1 MTTET
6 MPAQRLTARSV
17 VIGIVGCIVLTAV
30 SMYTALKLGALPWP
44 IVFAAIIALLFLRLC
59 GSRDLHEANVAHTMM
74 TAGSMVA
81 GGLAFTIPGILILG
95 AGEVTVW
102 QLLLVSFAGTLLG
115 LAATMLFRKRF
126 VDDEPMEYPIG
137 EAAAQTL
144 IGADAGGRTAA
155 FVFIPMALAAA
166 YAWIRDRMAKLP
178 AVFFMKGQF
187 PGVSFGLYNSPMMV
201 AVGFLM
207 GAVPMLVWFAGALI
221 GDFGLVWGA
230 SQLGVWDIATG
241 QGIKS
246 SLGMGLMIGGGL
258 AVVAKVLADRVRK
271 GGRGSAAGEAKGGQA
286 SHWAARIANPK
297 AATLAVIGFTAL
309 AFVLCLLLKLGVVAS
324 LVVIVLVWVAA
335 VMSIICVG
343 HTGID
348 PMEVFGLIV
357 MLAAAALSQIP
368 VMGMFFVAAVI
379 AVACGL
385 VGDVMNDFHAGRVL
399 STSPRNQYIAQT
411 AGALIGAVVAAL
423 TMYLLMQ
430 AYGADAFGVGKTFIA
445 TQASTVALLVGGI
458 PNVPAF
464 IVGLVL
470 GIGLYFVKV
479 PTVMLGLGVYLP
491 FLMSLAA
498 GLGGLLRLI
507 FDLAVKKRGAEEKAQ
522 ANTNMVLVSSGI
534 LGGESITG
542 VIIAFLA
549 MAGI

>member
-1 MTTET
+1 MATESI
-6 MPAQRLTARSV
+6 ASQRITVRSI
-17 VIGIVGCIVLTAV
+17 VIGVVGCIILTAV

-95 AGEVTVW
+95 AGEVTIW
-102 QLLLVSFAGTLLG
+102 QMLFVALAGTLLG
-115 LAATMLFRKRF
+115 LGATMVFRRRF

-144 IGADAGGRTAA
+144 IGADAGGKTAA
-155 FVFIPMALAAA
+155 AVFIPMAIAAI

-178 AVFFMKGQF
+178 AVFFMKGQV
-187 PGVSFGLYNSPMMV
+187 PGVAFGLYNSPMMI

-207 GAVPMLVWFAGALI
+207 GAVPMLVWFLGALI
-221 GDFGLVWGA
+221 GDFGLVFGA
-230 SQLGVWDIATG
+230 SAAGWWTIETG
-241 QGIKS
+241 QAIKS
-246 SLGMGLMIGGGL
+246 SLGMDLMIGGGL
-258 AVVAKVLADRVRK
+258 AVVIKVFADRFRRNAASD
-271 GGRGSAAGEAKGGQA
+271 GGSKAGSI
-286 SHWAARIANPK
+286 SHFADGIANPK
-297 AATLAVIGFTAL
+297 VARIVVLCATVL
-309 AFVLCLLLKLGVVAS
+309 AFLMCLALRLSVVSS
-324 LVVIVLVWVAA
+324 LVIIVLVWVAA
-335 VMSIICVG
+335 VMAIICVG

-357 MLAAAALSQIP
+357 MLLAAALNEMP
-368 VMGMFFVAAVI
+368 VMSMFFVAAII

-385 VGDVMNDFHAGRVL
+385 VGDVMNDFHAGHVL
-399 STSPRNQYIAQT
+399 GTSPRNQYISQA

-423 TMYLLMQ
+423 TMYLLLQ
-430 AYGADAFGVGKTFIA
+430 AYGPDAFGVGKTFVA
-445 TQASTVALLVGGI
+445 TQASTVALLVSGI
-458 PNVPAF
+458 PHVPAF
-464 IVGLVL
+464 IIGLVL
-470 GIGLYFVKV
+470 GLGLYFVKV

-498 GLGGLLRLI
+498 GLGGLIRFI
-507 FDLAVKKRGAEEKAQ
+507 FDMVVRKRSDEDKAK
-522 ANTNMVLVSSGI
+522 ANTTMVLISSGI
-534 LGGESITG
+534 LGGESICG

-549 MAGI
+549 IAGI

>member
-1 MTTET
+1 MTAET
-6 MPAQRLTARSV
+6 IESQRITVRSV
-17 VIGIVGCIVLTAV
+17 VIGVLGCIVLTAV

-44 IVFAAIIALLFLRLC
+44 IVFAAIISLLFLRLC
-59 GSRDLHEANVAHTMM
+59 GSRDLHEANIAHTMM
-74 TAGSMVA
+74 TAGSMIA

-95 AGEVTVW
+95 VGEVTIW

-115 LAATMLFRKRF
+115 LAGTLVFRRRF
-126 VDDEPMEYPIG
+126 VDVEPMEYPIG
-137 EAAAQTL
+137 EAAARTL
-144 IGADAGGRTAA
+144 IGSNAGGKTAA
-155 FVFIPMALAAA
+155 AVFVPMVLAAI
-166 YAWIRDRMAKLP
+166 YAWIRDRLGKLP

-187 PGVSFGLYNSPMMV
+187 PGVAFGLYNSPMMV

-207 GAVPMLVWFAGALI
+207 GAAPMLVWFLGALI

-230 SQLGVWDIATG
+230 SQLGIWDIATG
-241 QGIKS
+241 SGIKS

-258 AVVAKVLADRVRK
+258 AIIAKVLIDRLRK
-271 GGRGSAAGEAKGGQA
+271 KGVSSSGKSPDASAFSSG
-286 SHWAARIANPK
+286 IANPK
-297 AATLAVIGFTAL
+297 TATAIVLGMTAL
-309 AFVLCLLLKLGVVAS
+309 AFVCCLCLKLGVVAS
-324 LVVIVLVWVAA
+324 LVIIVLVWVTS

-357 MLAAAALSQIP
+357 MLAAAALSRIP
-368 VMGMFFVAAVI
+368 VMAMFFVAAII
-379 AVACGL
+379 AVSCGL

-399 STSPRNQYIAQT
+399 STSPRNQYIAQ
-411 AGALIGAVVAAL
+411 AVGALIGAVVAAL

-430 AYGADAFGVGKTFIA
+430 AYGADSFGVGKTFIA
-445 TQASTVALLVGGI
+445 TQASTVALLVSGI
-458 PNVPAF
+458 PNVWAF
-464 IVGLVL
+464 VVGLVL

-498 GLGGLLRLI
+498 GLGGLLRLV
-507 FDLAVKKRGAEEKAQ
+507 FDLAIKRKSPEQKDA
-522 ANTNMVLVSSGI
+522 ANTNLVLVSSGI
-534 LGGESITG
+534 LGGESICG

-549 MAGI
+549 MAGL

>member
-1 MTTET
+1 
-6 MPAQRLTARSV
+6 
-17 VIGIVGCIVLTAV
+17 
-30 SMYTALKLGALPWP
+30 MYTALKLGALPWP
-44 IVFAAIIALLFLRLC
+44 IVFAAIISLLFLRLC

-95 AGEVTVW
+95 LGEVSIW
-102 QLLLVSFAGTLLG
+102 QMLLVALAGTLLG
-115 LAATMLFRKRF
+115 LGATMVFRRRF
-126 VDDEPMEYPIG
+126 VDDEPLEYPIG

-144 IGADAGGRTAA
+144 IGADAGGKTAA
-155 FVFIPMALAAA
+155 AVFVPMGLAAI

-178 AVFFMKGQF
+178 GVFFMNGQV
-187 PGVSFGLYNSPMMV
+187 PGVAFGLYNSPMMI

-207 GAVPMLVWFAGALI
+207 GAVPMLVWFVGALL
-221 GDFGLVWGA
+221 GDFGLVVGGSAAGW
-230 SQLGVWDIATG
+230 WDIATG

-258 AVVAKVLADRVRK
+258 AVVVKVFIQRARK
-271 GGRGSAAGEAKGGQA
+271 GSGSTGTDGSALTNFAAG
-286 SHWAARIANPK
+286 IANPK
-297 AATLAVIGFTAL
+297 
-309 AFVLCLLLKLGVVAS
+309 VAR
-324 LVVIVLVWVAA
+324 LTVIVLTAVSFALCLALNLGLVPSLVIIVMVWVTS
-335 VMSIICVG
+335 VMAIICVG

-357 MLAAAALSQIP
+357 MLLAAAVSEVPTML
-368 VMGMFFVAAVI
+368 MFFIAAII
-379 AVACGL
+379 AVSCGL
-385 VGDVMNDFHAGRVL
+385 VGDVMNDFHAGHVL
-399 STSPRNQYIAQT
+399 GTSPKNQYIAQF
-411 AGALIGAVVAAL
+411 AGAIIGAVVAAL

-445 TQASTVALLVGGI
+445 TQASTVALLVSGI

-464 IVGLVL
+464 VIGLVAGL
-470 GIGLYFVKV
+470 GLYFLKI

-498 GLGGLLRLI
+498 GLGGLIRLI
-507 FDLAVKKRGAEEKAQ
+507 FDLIIKKRSPEDKAK
-522 ANTNMVLVSSGI
+522 ANTTMVLISSGI
-534 LGGESITG
+534 LGGESICG

-549 MAGI
+549 IAGL

>member
-6 MPAQRLTARSV
+6 TEAQRITLRSV
-17 VIGIVGCIVLTAV
+17 IIGVVGCIVLTAV

-95 AGEVTVW
+95 AGEVSIW
-102 QLLLVSFAGTLLG
+102 QMLLVALAGTLLG
-115 LAATMLFRKRF
+115 LAATMFFRKRF

-144 IGADAGGRTAA
+144 IGADAGGKTAA
-155 FVFIPMALAAA
+155 FVFIPMVLAAI
-166 YAWIRDRMAKLP
+166 YAWIRDRLAALP
-178 AVFFMKGQF
+178 GVFFMKGQF

-230 SQLGVWDIATG
+230 AELGIWDIATG

-258 AVVAKVLADRVRK
+258 AVVLKVLVERLRK
-271 GGRGSAAGEAKGGQA
+271 SGTAKAGGEGASAQP

-297 AATLAVIGFTAL
+297 VASIVVIGFTAL
-309 AFVLCLLLKLGVVAS
+309 AFVMCLLLKLGVVAS
-324 LVVIVLVWVAA
+324 LAIIVLVWVAA
-335 VMSIICVG
+335 VMAIICVG

-357 MLAAAALSQIP
+357 MFAAAALSQIP
-368 VMGMFFVAAVI
+368 VMSMFFVAAII

-385 VGDVMNDFHAGRVL
+385 VGDVMNDFHAGHVL
-399 STSPRNQYIAQT
+399 GTSPKNQYISQA
-411 AGALIGAVVAAL
+411 AGAIIGAVVAAF

-430 AYGADAFGVGKTFIA
+430 AYGADAFGVGKTFVA
-445 TQASTVALLVGGI
+445 TQASTVALLVSGI

-470 GIGLYFVKV
+470 GLGLYFLKV

-498 GLGGLLRLI
+498 GLGGLLRLV
-507 FDLAVKKRGAEEKAQ
+507 FDLAIKKRSADDKAK
-522 ANTNMVLVSSGI
+522 ANTNAVLVSSGI

-549 MAGI
+549 IAGL